1 MISISSVMF
10 LFGLTWFFAILT
22 FSIPGL
28 RETGSILFTIFN
40 SFQGF
45 FIFLFFCVI
54 SKEARESWKEFLS
67 CGKYTS
73 QFLHPSHI
81 KFISSGGMTGT
92 LKTNTM
98 KSDTGTMSSP
108 GGGMYS
114 PTNVDPV
121 KFNFETCTLIKNKSF
136 EPKVPLD
143 SEATLFSKVDSKVP
157 DQYLGTP
164 LFSGSATSGKTS
176 ETAALTITND
186 TAVDLNSSHQ
196 SGVTNSK
203 KKKEGKRMKDRPLN
217 VRIRCNST
225 KKLGKHHTEV
235 MEVDFYSNRSSD
247 SEDNITTKL

>member
-45 FIFLFFCVI
+45 FIFLFFGVI

-73 QFLHPSHI
+73 QFLRPFHF
-81 KFISSGGMTGT
+81 KYISSGGMTGT

-98 KSDTGTMSSP
+98 KTDTMKSDTGTMSSP
-108 GGGMYS
+108 GDKNS
-114 PTNVDPV
+114 PTNINPV
-121 KFNFETCTLIKNKSF
+121 MFNYETCTLIKNKSF
-136 EPKVPLD
+136 EPHD
-143 SEATLFSKVDSKVP
+143 SEATSVSEVDSKVP

-176 ETAALTITND
+176 ETAALTITMG

-196 SGVTNSK
+196 
-203 KKKEGKRMKDRPLN
+203 
-217 VRIRCNST
+217 
-225 KKLGKHHTEV
+225 
-235 MEVDFYSNRSSD
+235 
-247 SEDNITTKL
+247 NITTKL